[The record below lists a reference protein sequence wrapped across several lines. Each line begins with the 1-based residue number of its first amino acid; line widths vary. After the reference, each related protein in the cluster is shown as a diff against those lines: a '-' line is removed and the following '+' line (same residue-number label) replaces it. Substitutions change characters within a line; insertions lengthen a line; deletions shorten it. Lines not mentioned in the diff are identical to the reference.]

1 MWVVHFEREKRK
13 FVKKLL
19 HALLE
24 ILQSLGLM
32 NSKKK
37 TQKNQS
43 WKLIGFTKIN
53 GLQNWFGLYLFMGVG
68 KIKMVRCK
76 IWFKIE
82 GKDKLLVQKL
92 DFLNMHSSWKKCN
105 VAKLGMTMVHIMWT
119 LTMHTCEN
127 WKIVCFHRV
136 WYDWWL
142 SWMSREGREEE
153 KICAICCRM
162 ALVEIRTSND

>member
-43 WKLIGFTKIN
+43 
-53 GLQNWFGLYLFMGVG
+53 
-68 KIKMVRCK
+68 
-76 IWFKIE
+76 
-82 GKDKLLVQKL
+82 
-92 DFLNMHSSWKKCN
+92 
-105 VAKLGMTMVHIMWT
+105 
-119 LTMHTCEN
+119 
-127 WKIVCFHRV
+127 
-136 WYDWWL
+136 
-142 SWMSREGREEE
+142 
-153 KICAICCRM
+153 
-162 ALVEIRTSND
+162 